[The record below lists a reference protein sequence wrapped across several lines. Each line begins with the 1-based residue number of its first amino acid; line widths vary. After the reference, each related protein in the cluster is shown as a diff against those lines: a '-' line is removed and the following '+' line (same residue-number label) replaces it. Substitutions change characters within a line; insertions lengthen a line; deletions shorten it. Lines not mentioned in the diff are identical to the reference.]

1 MRFGKFFILGGLL
14 AAEPAVVPLAARVA
28 AKEMVDY
35 RKIGELDSLKIVI
48 IKNMGEEDYRRLNA
62 MKAIVEMDG
71 SRERVVGP
79 FGEEKA
85 VRFEKIAGYFQDAG
99 IFEIMF
105 DKSGYWI
112 KWSEGARGFLTRKG
126 YDPKNIGDGI
136 IKRWREGQLIGQPY
150 YGILMEIA
158 RQFAR
163 TDYPETDA
171 RIIVERLG
179 ENYVTMAE
187 AIGSISRWLYLG
199 DKDSITKYIGIYN
212 SANPGKYPYIV
223 FKSGS
228 TSGDICFVKEQ
239 PEDIAMAPK
248 LPNKEQ
254 TKPKKEKGGGN
265 KEKGSEKSGG
275 GGIEKGKG
283 NEGKGNEGQSKETE
297 QTQQPTQK
305 DPITI
310 VSEAWGMAEYAY
322 GAKNYQKAKEEYE
335 YAKKVY
341 EGILAGYGKKSYTDP
356 LVMYFEGCISLC
368 EANMLH
374 VTDSTS
380 YAKKKYLY
388 EEVKLYFEG
397 VRGDER
403 YSESA
408 TKMYKE
414 CEKGLEGLEK
424 TVWGK
429 REKADRLY
437 VEAVLGSEEPET
449 ALEKLK
455 EAMDL
460 YGSAR
465 QEYKKM
471 KNKEK
476 EGEMQKLVNTTL
488 EEIEKTLLELIFLA
502 NNAQRNG
509 EYEKTIE
516 YYKKVIDVYSELAKK
531 TSINEKKQDYIEK
544 VRMYKRYL
552 EEAKANKEKF
562 DGANEKMEYGNS
574 LINEGK
580 YFEAIKVLEEAKKMF
595 EELGVGAKNKAE
607 ECDDLILLA
616 REKNIEGMYKR
627 MVGQTGM
634 TLEQYLAKEGIN
646 RKEWKNIAGRIGEE
660 GIEENG
666 AINEEYL
673 KGILG
678 DYYKEKG
685 IGPNK
690 KE

>member
-1 MRFGKFFILGGLL
+1 MRFGKLFILGGLL
-14 AAEPAVVPLAARVA
+14 AAEPVIPLAARVA
-28 AKEMVDY
+28 AKEIVDY
-35 RKIGELDSLKIVI
+35 RKIEELDSLKIVI

-71 SRERVVGP
+71 SSERVVGP

-85 VRFEKIAGYFQDAG
+85 VRFEKIAGYFQEAG

-105 DKSGYWI
+105 DTSGYWI
-112 KWSEGARGFLTRKG
+112 KWSEGARGFLTGKE
-126 YDPKNIGDGI
+126 YDPKNIGDEI
-136 IKRWREGQLIGQPY
+136 IKRWRGGQLIGQPY
-150 YGILMEIA
+150 YGILMGIA

-171 RIIVERLG
+171 RIIAERLG

-212 SANPGKYPYIV
+212 SANYNSANPGKYPYIV
-223 FKSGS
+223 FKFGS
-228 TSGDICFVKEQ
+228 AGGDVCFVKKQ

-248 LPNKEQ
+248 P
-254 TKPKKEKGGGN
+254 PN

-275 GGIEKGKG
+275 GGIENGKD
-283 NEGKGNEGQSKETE
+283 KGNEGQSKETE

-341 EGILAGYGKKSYTDP
+341 EGILAGYGKKSDSDP
-356 LVMYFEGCISLC
+356 LVMYFEGCILLC
-368 EANMLH
+368 KANMLH

-380 YAKKKYLY
+380 YAEKKYLY
-388 EEVKLYFEG
+388 EEAKLYFER
-397 VRGDER
+397 VRGDEK

-429 REKADRLY
+429 REKADSLY

-460 YGSAR
+460 YESAR

-476 EGEMQKLVNTTL
+476 EEEMQKLVNTTL
-488 EEIEKTLLELIFLA
+488 EEIERTLLELIFLA

-544 VRMYKRYL
+544 VKIYKKYL

-580 YFEAIKVLEEAKKMF
+580 YFEAIEVLEEAKKMF

-616 REKNIEGMYKR
+616 RKKNIEGMYKR
-627 MVGQTGM
+627 MVGGTEM

-646 RKEWKNIAGRIGEE
+646 RKEWKNIVERIGKE

-678 DYYKEKG
+678 EYYKEKG
-685 IGPNK
+685 MGPDK